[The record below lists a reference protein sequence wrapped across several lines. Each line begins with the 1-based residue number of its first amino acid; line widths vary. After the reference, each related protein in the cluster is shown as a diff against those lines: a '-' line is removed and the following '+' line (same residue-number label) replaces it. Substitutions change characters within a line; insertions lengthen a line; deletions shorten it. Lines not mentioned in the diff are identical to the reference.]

1 MDGGY
6 DKIMHASRGNRTR
19 DDEKRRTSMKNV
31 RPNSFSDPYKDFTS
45 AEDVLMLQSII
56 KKRDE
61 DLTTDDLLWIFNGCL
76 PAGEY
81 GECLYFVD
89 IVFDRISESLA
100 DGREFDSDLSENI
113 CIWIGL
119 NWHNL
124 CEEGKNVQMV
134 NRYYDILNHLIEK
147 GCYDDDVVEMIVL
160 INGWSEE
167 KLGDKFLETK
177 LSDLDKSRIADMASH
192 YMWLARVSPTTMG
205 REAALAAMLR
215 CDATLNASGGP
226 HGH

>member
-1 MDGGY
+1 M
-6 DKIMHASRGNRTR
+6 
-19 DDEKRRTSMKNV
+19 
-31 RPNSFSDPYKDFTS
+31 P
-45 AEDVLMLQSII
+45 LQRII

-89 IVFDRISESLA
+89 IVFERILESLA

-119 NWHNL
+119 NWRNL
-124 CEEGKNVQMV
+124 CEDGKNVQMV
-134 NRYYDILNHLIEK
+134 DRCYGILSRLIAK

-160 INGWSEE
+160 INGWSDE
-167 KLGDKFLETK
+167 KLGDGFLESR
-177 LSDLDKSRIADMASH
+177 LADIDKTRIENLASR
-192 YMWLARVSPTTMG
+192 YMWLARVSSEKEG
-205 REAALAAMLR
+205 SSLLNSLSDLDRGEAGE
-215 CDATLNASGGP
+215 NP
-226 HGH
+226 